1 MKNTKKQKSG
11 DRGIIMSVLFAL
23 YTFLAVKAK
32 HSITAKIFGDS
43 EKKEKDRNG
52 LIIGFLTEIFPKQR
66 LLRIRRSIASLLC
79 NNPVQN
85 YINKISAGLLSCR
98 SRDYGIFFLSFGM
111 YSVLGSIV
119 GKYFLSVREQ
129 DAPSIIIAVCCIIFS
144 FSLLKEKQAIGKVAL
159 ENTFLHFILFDLL
172 GVRKYDIPTE
182 DTQSPAGL
190 ALLLGMGLGL
200 LSFVMNVS
208 YVIFAVLFIF
218 LAFWILR
225 MPEAGV
231 VTVFFV
237 FFLLDVRY
245 TACAVFLTLISYL
258 FKLLQ
263 MKRIGSFGMMDFW
276 ILIFAF
282 LFFVEGIFSL
292 DSNPNTLISSF
303 FILAFFLT
311 KNLITTYEWIKRCFM
326 SCVFSLTC
334 VSLNSLM
341 QIVSCNSDGILKSVL
356 ASAENG
362 ITSVF
367 ETSEHLAVY
376 LLCMLPFAVVCE
388 YSRKDA
394 REKRIAS
401 FVVFISV
408 ISLIFTVSFGAYFA
422 AISIL
427 YIFLLI
433 YSKRTFAN
441 ALLSVLPIVTVY
453 SILSQF
459 DKISLFN
466 ILRNTDKI
474 SDTFAESLSL
484 TLRYPISGTGVSH
497 VRNIFTPFYTA
508 LSSELGIPCL
518 LVFTV
523 IVFLFIKHSVSLLC
537 FKRDGMY
544 AKYSYFIS
552 APLAA
557 VGALLINGF
566 SSCAMLQPTGILLL
580 FMMMG
585 LGFGTC
591 DYVLCENETL
601 SEYGRRG
608 E

>member
-11 DRGIIMSVLFAL
+11 DHGIIMSVLFAL

-32 HSITAKIFGDS
+32 HSITAKIFGNG
-43 EKKEKDRNG
+43 EKKDKENSG

-66 LLRIRRSIASLLC
+66 RLRIRRSIASLLC

-85 YINKISAGLLSCR
+85 YTNKISAGLLSCR

-129 DAPSIIIAVCCIIFS
+129 DLPSVIISVCCIIFS
-144 FSLLKEKQAIGKVAL
+144 FFLIKEKQAIGKVAL
-159 ENTFLHFILFDLL
+159 KNTFLHFILFDLL

-190 ALLLGMGLGL
+190 ALLFGMGLGL

-208 YVIFAVLFIF
+208 YVIFAVLFIL

-276 ILIFAF
+276 ILLFAF
-282 LFFVEGIFSL
+282 LFFIEGIFSQ
-292 DSNPNTLISSF
+292 DSQSNMLVSSF
-303 FILAFFLT
+303 FVLAFFLT

-334 VSLNSLM
+334 VSLNSLI
-341 QIVSCNSDGILKSVL
+341 QIVSCKSDGILKSVL
-356 ASAENG
+356 TSAENG

-376 LLCMLPFAVVCE
+376 LLCMLPFAVVCAC
-388 YSRKDA
+388 SRKDTH
-394 REKRIAS
+394 EKRISS

-441 ALLSVLPIVTVY
+441 ALLSVLPIITVY

-474 SDTFAESLSL
+474 SDAFAESLVL
-484 TLRYPISGTGVSH
+484 TLRYPLSGVGVAH
-497 VRNIFTPFYTA
+497 ERNIFTPFYTA

-518 LVFTV
+518 LVFV
-523 IVFLFIKHSVSLLC
+523 IIVFLFIKHSVALLC

-566 SSCAMLQPTGILLL
+566 SSCALLQPTGILLL
-580 FMMMG
+580 FMIMG